1 MKIELQQIKTGFTG
15 EFCYTHARAG
25 MSPEGRVWL
34 TTQPLLLE
42 GCDIFYGMQTLVS
55 SDRGRTFSGFRK
67 SAALIRQVVE
77 GGMEDAFCDAT
88 PLFCK
93 KSGKTILLGHTARYL
108 NNKLAPN
115 PRRRFTAW
123 SVWDEAAGDWTPY
136 RHLEMPDTEAFYSC
150 GNGCGQSYE
159 LPDGDLLIPV
169 YNASLEESRKVDGCY
184 AAMVLRCG
192 FDGENLWVKELG
204 SPLQCPV
211 PRGFCE
217 PSITAYG
224 GNYFL
229 ALRNDVTG
237 YVARSSDG
245 MHYSDPVELSFDDGE
260 NAGNYNTQQ
269 HWITGGGKL
278 YMVYTRRG
286 AGNDHV
292 FRHRAP
298 LFIAE
303 FDPEKMVLI
312 RSTEQIAVP
321 ERGARLGNFGCL
333 HVSDHESWVIAS
345 EWMQTT
351 APDHYNYR
359 RCMSYG
365 SDNSIFIARITWSE

>member
-1 MKIELQQIKTGFTG
+1 MQIELQQIKTGFTG

-25 MSPEGRVWL
+25 MSPEGEVIL
-34 TTQPLLLE
+34 TAQPLLLE
-42 GCDIFYGMQTLVS
+42 GCDVFYGMQTLVS
-55 SDRGRTFSGFRK
+55 NDRGRSFSGFRK
-67 SAALIRQVVE
+67 SQTLIRQAVE
-77 GGMEDAFCDAT
+77 DGMEDVFCDAT
-88 PLFCK
+88 PLFCRH
-93 KSGKTILLGHTARYL
+93 SGKMILLGHTARYW
-108 NNKLAPN
+108 NNKIAPA
-115 PRRRFTAW
+115 PRRRFTVW
-123 SVWDEAAGDWTPY
+123 SVYDHAAGDWTPF
-136 RHLEMPDTEAFYSC
+136 RRLEMPDDELFYSC
-150 GNGCGQSYE
+150 GNGCGQSVE

-169 YNASLEESRKVDGCY
+169 YYASREEDCKAGNCY
-184 AAMVLRCG
+184 STMVLRCG
-192 FDGENLWVKELG
+192 FDGENLWVKALG
-204 SPLQCPV
+204 TPLHCPV

-217 PSITAYG
+217 PSIVRYQDQ
-224 GNYFL
+224 YLL

-237 YVARSSDG
+237 YVALSSDG
-245 MHYSDPVELSFDDGE
+245 MTYSAPVELRFDDGE

-286 AGNDHV
+286 AGNDHI

-312 RSTEQIAVP
+312 RRTEQVVVP

-333 HVSDHESWVIAS
+333 HVNDNESWVVAS

-365 SDNSIFIARITWSE
+365 SDNSIFIARITWQE